1 MANVHLSIGA
11 KNVEFRERLR
21 RYNYTTPTSYL
32 ELISFYRGLL
42 DSKRNKVQDQILRL
56 EQGLQIMENTNE
68 RVALLKKEL
77 DVKMEGVAVEEQKTN
92 ELIEIVGRE
101 QNIAEGEEKIAK
113 EQEDATNIVANEAQA
128 KKASADKE
136 LAAAIPAMEAAAE
149 AVNCLTPKAI

>member
-1 MANVHLSIGA
+1 
-11 KNVEFRERLR
+11 
-21 RYNYTTPTSYL
+21 
-32 ELISFYRGLL
+32 
-42 DSKRNKVQDQILRL
+42 
-56 EQGLQIMENTNE
+56 MENTNE